1 MESLLFMALAGA
13 ITTGVVEFA
22 KKFDVDA
29 KVSMGLVAIAAALAY
44 VFFTE
49 LAPEYVVQFVLSV
62 WGTAVVFYEF
72 IVKKLLSS

>member
-22 KKFDVDA
+22 KRFNVRA
-29 KVSMGLVAIAAALAY
+29 NVSMGLVAIAAALAY
-44 VFFTE
+44 VLFTE
-49 LAPEYVVQFVLSV
+49 LATDQVVQFVLSV

-72 IVKKLLSS
+72 IVKRLLSS

>member
-49 LAPEYVVQFVLSV
+49 LAPEYVV
-62 WGTAVVFYEF
+62 
-72 IVKKLLSS
+72 